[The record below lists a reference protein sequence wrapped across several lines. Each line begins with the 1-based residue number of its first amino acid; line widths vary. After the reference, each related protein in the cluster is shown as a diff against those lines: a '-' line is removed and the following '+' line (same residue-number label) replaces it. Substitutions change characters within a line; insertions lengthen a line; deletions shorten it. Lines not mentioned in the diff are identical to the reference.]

1 MGDNLLARLRL
12 QLDECPSQFHPRINN
27 YLEAYTCL
35 QRLWKISNNSLKEA
49 WSIWELLKHEDSSH
63 IDIIFEKMGAF

>member
-27 YLEAYTCL
+27 YLEAYTC
-35 QRLWKISNNSLKEA
+35 NSLKEA